1 MSTMT
6 GYDNNSGRVLKQ
18 ILLLLGVAMPLL
30 ASLAE
35 AAPPVAGVVA
45 LGMVGQANDGSI
57 KGRLVWG
64 GDKVP
69 PRVDVV
75 AKGQAKNNPDVC
87 ATKEAIPSHDLEV
100 DPKTKGVAYGFAYL
114 IRPKANNPA
123 LVQELIKKMPKVE
136 VDQKNCD
143 FVPHSVAIHQDQILV
158 MKSSDP
164 VSHNVRMTAFHNDGM
179 NQVVA
184 PNGHLDVKLVAERLP
199 LQVECNIHPWMH
211 GNVMVFDHPFFAV
224 TGTDGS
230 FELKGIPAGTYNLV
244 VWQEKA
250 GYVTPDKAR
259 GMPVKVSA
267 GTVADVGEIKIDPA
281 KLK

>member
-1 MSTMT
+1 
-6 GYDNNSGRVLKQ
+6 
-18 ILLLLGVAMPLL
+18 
-30 ASLAE
+30 
-35 AAPPVAGVVA
+35 
-45 LGMVGQANDGSI
+45 
-57 KGRLVWG
+57 
-64 GDKVP
+64 
-69 PRVDVV
+69 
-75 AKGQAKNNPDVC
+75 
-87 ATKEAIPSHDLEV
+87 
-100 DPKTKGVAYGFAYL
+100 L

-136 VDQKNCD
+136 MDQKNCD

-164 VSHNVRMTAFHNDGM
+164 VGHNVHMTAFHNQGM

-184 PNGHLDVKLVAERLP
+184 PNGHLDVKLVAERFP

-230 FELKGIPAGTYNLV
+230 FELKGVPPGDYNLV

-267 GTVADVGEIKIDPA
+267 GAVADVGEIKIDPA
-281 KLK
+281 KVK